1 MVPRKPSVSG
11 NRVFCAYCCKGSKIA
26 FKNFSHVTL
35 LHLWLWRAMINRKLE
50 TTNTRYKRLTM
61 PDIFISIMGI
71 IVGGWRKEGLSRMA
85 KVKIIYWSGTG
96 NTAAMAAAIAEGAKE
111 AGAEAELITA
121 ETASA
126 ADVQDAKAIALG
138 CPSMGAEQLEE
149 TIMEPLM
156 EELDGAISGK
166 TVVLFGSYG
175 WGSGDWMRD
184 WEDRVSSDGASVW
197 NGEGIIANNAPD
209 DDVLDSCKSAGR
221 DLAGL

>member
-1 MVPRKPSVSG
+1 M
-11 NRVFCAYCCKGSKIA
+11 
-26 FKNFSHVTL
+26 
-35 LHLWLWRAMINRKLE
+35 LHLWLWRAMINQKLE
-50 TTNTRYKRLTM
+50 ITNTRYKRLTM

-71 IVGGWRKEGLSRMA
+71 IVGGWRKEGLSKMA

-121 ETASA
+121 ETAGA

-209 DDVLDSCKSAGR
+209 DDALDACKSAGR
-221 DLAGL
+221 DLAGLA

>member
-1 MVPRKPSVSG
+1 M
-11 NRVFCAYCCKGSKIA
+11 
-26 FKNFSHVTL
+26 
-35 LHLWLWRAMINRKLE
+35 LHLGLWRAMISRKLE
-50 TTNTRYKRLTM
+50 ITNTRYKRLTM
-61 PDIFISIMGI
+61 SDIFISIMGI
-71 IVGGWRKEGLSRMA
+71 IVGGWRKEGLSKMA

-121 ETASA
+121 ETAGA

-209 DDVLDSCKSAGR
+209 DDALDACKSAGR
-221 DLAGL
+221 DLAGLA

>member
-1 MVPRKPSVSG
+1 M
-11 NRVFCAYCCKGSKIA
+11 
-26 FKNFSHVTL
+26 
-35 LHLWLWRAMINRKLE
+35 LHLWLWRAMINQKLE
-50 TTNTRYKRLTM
+50 ITNIRYKRLTI

-71 IVGGWRKEGLSRMA
+71 IVGVWRKEGLSKMA

-121 ETASA
+121 ETAGA

-166 TVVLFGSYG
+166 TVILFGSYG

-209 DDVLDSCKSAGR
+209 DDALDACKSAGR
-221 DLAGL
+221 DLAGLA

>member
-1 MVPRKPSVSG
+1 M
-11 NRVFCAYCCKGSKIA
+11 
-26 FKNFSHVTL
+26 
-35 LHLWLWRAMINRKLE
+35 LHLWLWRAMINQRLE
-50 TTNTRYKRLTM
+50 VTNKRYKRLTM

-71 IVGGWRKEGLSRMA
+71 IVGGWRKEGLSKMA

-111 AGAEAELITA
+111 ASAEAELITA
-121 ETASA
+121 ETAGA

-209 DDVLDSCKSAGR
+209 DDALDACKSAGR
-221 DLAGL
+221 DLAGLA

>member
-1 MVPRKPSVSG
+1 M
-11 NRVFCAYCCKGSKIA
+11 
-26 FKNFSHVTL
+26 
-35 LHLWLWRAMINRKLE
+35 LHLGLWRAMISQKLE
-50 TTNTRYKRLTM
+50 ITNTRYKRLTM
-61 PDIFISIMGI
+61 SDIFISIMGI
-71 IVGGWRKEGLSRMA
+71 IVGGWRKEGLSKMA

-121 ETASA
+121 ETAGA

-209 DDVLDSCKSAGR
+209 DDALDACKSAGR
-221 DLAGL
+221 DLVGLA

>member
-1 MVPRKPSVSG
+1 M
-11 NRVFCAYCCKGSKIA
+11 
-26 FKNFSHVTL
+26 
-35 LHLWLWRAMINRKLE
+35 LHLWLWRAMINQKLE
-50 TTNTRYKRLTM
+50 ITNTRYKRLTM

-71 IVGGWRKEGLSRMA
+71 IVGGWRKEGLLKMA

-96 NTAAMAAAIAEGAKE
+96 NTAAMAAAIAEGTKE

-121 ETASA
+121 ETAGA

-209 DDVLDSCKSAGR
+209 DDALDACKSAGR
-221 DLAGL
+221 DLAGLA

>member
-1 MVPRKPSVSG
+1 M
-11 NRVFCAYCCKGSKIA
+11 
-26 FKNFSHVTL
+26 
-35 LHLWLWRAMINRKLE
+35 LHLGLWRAMISQKLE
-50 TTNTRYKRLTM
+50 VTNTRYKRLTM
-61 PDIFISIMGI
+61 SDIFISIMGI
-71 IVGGWRKEGLSRMA
+71 IVGGWRKEGLSKMA

-121 ETASA
+121 ETAGA

-209 DDVLDSCKSAGR
+209 DDALDACKSAGR
-221 DLAGL
+221 DLAGLA

>member
-1 MVPRKPSVSG
+1 M
-11 NRVFCAYCCKGSKIA
+11 
-26 FKNFSHVTL
+26 
-35 LHLWLWRAMINRKLE
+35 LHLWLWRAMINQKLE
-50 TTNTRYKRLTM
+50 ITNTRYKRLTM

-71 IVGGWRKEGLSRMA
+71 IVGGWRKEGLSKMA

-121 ETASA
+121 ETAGA

-184 WEDRVSSDGASVW
+184 WEDRVSSDGAFVW

-209 DDVLDSCKSAGR
+209 DDALDACKSAGR
-221 DLAGL
+221 DLAGLA

>member
-1 MVPRKPSVSG
+1 M
-11 NRVFCAYCCKGSKIA
+11 
-26 FKNFSHVTL
+26 
-35 LHLWLWRAMINRKLE
+35 LHLWLWRAMINQKLE
-50 TTNTRYKRLTM
+50 VTNARYKQLTT
-61 PDIFISIMGI
+61 PDIFIFIMGI
-71 IVGGWRKEGLSRMA
+71 IVGGWRKEGLSKMA

-121 ETASA
+121 ETAGA

-209 DDVLDSCKSAGR
+209 DDALDACKSAGR
-221 DLAGL
+221 DLAGLA

>member
-1 MVPRKPSVSG
+1 MFPWDHAL
-11 NRVFCAYCCKGSKIA
+11 CACCCKGNKNA

-50 TTNTRYKRLTM
+50 ITNTRYKRLTT

-209 DDVLDSCKSAGR
+209 DDALDFCKSAGR

>member
-1 MVPRKPSVSG
+1 
-11 NRVFCAYCCKGSKIA
+11 
-26 FKNFSHVTL
+26 
-35 LHLWLWRAMINRKLE
+35 MINQKLE
-50 TTNTRYKRLTM
+50 ITNTRYKRLTM

>member
-1 MVPRKPSVSG
+1 M
-11 NRVFCAYCCKGSKIA
+11 
-26 FKNFSHVTL
+26 
-35 LHLWLWRAMINRKLE
+35 LHLGFWRAMISQKLE
-50 TTNTRYKRLTM
+50 ITNTRYKRLTM
-61 PDIFISIMGI
+61 SDIFISIMGI
-71 IVGGWRKEGLSRMA
+71 IVGGWRKEGLSKMA

-121 ETASA
+121 ETAGA

-209 DDVLDSCKSAGR
+209 DDALDACKSAGR
-221 DLAGL
+221 DLAGLA

>member
-1 MVPRKPSVSG
+1 M
-11 NRVFCAYCCKGSKIA
+11 
-26 FKNFSHVTL
+26 
-35 LHLWLWRAMINRKLE
+35 LHLWLWRAMINQKLE
-50 TTNTRYKRLTM
+50 ITNTRYKRLTM

-71 IVGGWRKEGLSRMA
+71 IVGGWRKEGLLKMA

-121 ETASA
+121 ETAGA

-209 DDVLDSCKSAGR
+209 DDALDACKSAGR
-221 DLAGL
+221 DLAGLA

>member
-1 MVPRKPSVSG
+1 M
-11 NRVFCAYCCKGSKIA
+11 
-26 FKNFSHVTL
+26 
-35 LHLWLWRAMINRKLE
+35 LHLWLWRAMINQKLE
-50 TTNTRYKRLTM
+50 VTNTRYKRLTI
-61 PDIFISIMGI
+61 PDIFIFIMGI
-71 IVGGWRKEGLSRMA
+71 IVGGWRKEGLSKMA

-121 ETASA
+121 ETAGA

-209 DDVLDSCKSAGR
+209 DDALDACKSAGR
-221 DLAGL
+221 DLAGLA

>member
-1 MVPRKPSVSG
+1 M
-11 NRVFCAYCCKGSKIA
+11 
-26 FKNFSHVTL
+26 
-35 LHLWLWRAMINRKLE
+35 LHLGLWRAMISQKLE
-50 TTNTRYKRLTM
+50 TTNTRYKRLTAS
-61 PDIFISIMGI
+61 DIFISIMGI
-71 IVGGWRKEGLSRMA
+71 IVGGWRKEGLSKMA

-121 ETASA
+121 ETAGA

-209 DDVLDSCKSAGR
+209 DDALDACKSAGR
-221 DLAGL
+221 DLAGLA

>member
-1 MVPRKPSVSG
+1 
-11 NRVFCAYCCKGSKIA
+11 
-26 FKNFSHVTL
+26 
-35 LHLWLWRAMINRKLE
+35 
-50 TTNTRYKRLTM
+50 
-61 PDIFISIMGI
+61 
-71 IVGGWRKEGLSRMA
+71 MA
-85 KVKIIYWSGTG
+85 KVNIIYWSGTG

-111 AGAEAELITA
+111 AGAEANLIPA

-126 ADVQDAKAIALG
+126 DDVKDAKAVALG

-156 EELDGAISGK
+156 EELDGNISGK

-184 WEDRVSSDGASVW
+184 WEDRVGSDGAQVW

-209 DDVLDSCKSAGR
+209 EEALDNCRAAGK
-221 DLAGL
+221 DLAGLV

>member
-1 MVPRKPSVSG
+1 M
-11 NRVFCAYCCKGSKIA
+11 
-26 FKNFSHVTL
+26 
-35 LHLWLWRAMINRKLE
+35 LHLWLWRAMINQRLE
-50 TTNTRYKRLTM
+50 ITNTRYKQLTM

-71 IVGGWRKEGLSRMA
+71 IVGGWRKEGLSKMA

-121 ETASA
+121 ETAGA

-209 DDVLDSCKSAGR
+209 DDALDACKSAGR
-221 DLAGL
+221 DLAGLA

>member
-1 MVPRKPSVSG
+1 ME
-11 NRVFCAYCCKGSKIA
+11 KG
-26 FKNFSHVTL
+26 
-35 LHLWLWRAMINRKLE
+35 
-50 TTNTRYKRLTM
+50 RL
-61 PDIFISIMGI
+61 I
-71 IVGGWRKEGLSRMA
+71 RMA
-85 KVKIIYWSGTG
+85 KVNIIYWSGTG

-126 ADVQDAKAIALG
+126 DDVRDAKAIALG

-166 TVVLFGSYG
+166 TVALFGSYG

-184 WEDRVSSDGASVW
+184 WEDRVSSDGAQVW

-209 DDVLDSCKSAGR
+209 DEALDACKTAGR
-221 DLAGL
+221 DLAGLA

>member
-1 MVPRKPSVSG
+1 M
-11 NRVFCAYCCKGSKIA
+11 
-26 FKNFSHVTL
+26 
-35 LHLWLWRAMINRKLE
+35 LHLWLWRAMINQRLE
-50 TTNTRYKRLTM
+50 ITNTRYEQLTM

-71 IVGGWRKEGLSRMA
+71 IVGGWRKEGLLKMA

-121 ETASA
+121 ETAGA

-209 DDVLDSCKSAGR
+209 DDALDACKSAGR
-221 DLAGL
+221 DLAGLA

>member
-1 MVPRKPSVSG
+1 M
-11 NRVFCAYCCKGSKIA
+11 
-26 FKNFSHVTL
+26 
-35 LHLWLWRAMINRKLE
+35 LHLWLWRAMISQKLE
-50 TTNTRYKRLTM
+50 ITNARYKRLTM
-61 PDIFISIMGI
+61 SDIFISIMGI
-71 IVGGWRKEGLSRMA
+71 IVGGWRKEGLSKMA

-121 ETASA
+121 ETAGA

-209 DDVLDSCKSAGR
+209 DDALDACKSAGR
-221 DLAGL
+221 DLAGLA

>member
-1 MVPRKPSVSG
+1 
-11 NRVFCAYCCKGSKIA
+11 
-26 FKNFSHVTL
+26 
-35 LHLWLWRAMINRKLE
+35 MINQRLE
-50 TTNTRYKRLTM
+50 ITNTRYKRLTI

-71 IVGGWRKEGLSRMA
+71 IVGGWRKEGLSKMA

-121 ETASA
+121 ETAGA

-209 DDVLDSCKSAGR
+209 DDALDACKSAGR
-221 DLAGL
+221 ALAGLA

>member
-1 MVPRKPSVSG
+1 M
-11 NRVFCAYCCKGSKIA
+11 
-26 FKNFSHVTL
+26 
-35 LHLWLWRAMINRKLE
+35 LHLWLWRAMINQKLE
-50 TTNTRYKRLTM
+50 ITNTRYKRLTM

-71 IVGGWRKEGLSRMA
+71 IVGGWRKEGLLKMA

-121 ETASA
+121 ETAGA
-126 ADVQDAKAIALG
+126 ADVQDVKAIALG

-209 DDVLDSCKSAGR
+209 DDALDACKSAGR
-221 DLAGL
+221 DLAGLA